1 MEKARGALTQL
12 ADQRSTL
19 GRATHTALAILSK
32 MKPETLIG
40 SEWAQGYG
48 EALRNRW
55 GFVLTT
61 RRRKYFMM
69 TTSAASAAQWMAHIQ
84 VRAEGVLGGWERRRG
99 ASLPLLALRIMRCE
113 RP

>member
-1 MEKARGALTQL
+1 MLVIL
-12 ADQRSTL
+12 A
-19 GRATHTALAILSK
+19 ALAILSK
-32 MKPETLIG
+32 MKSETLIG

-69 TTSAASAAQWMAHIQ
+69 TTSAASATQWMAHIQ
-84 VRAEGVLGGWERRRG
+84 VRAERVLAGGNVNAVPHSQSFLLCVVRRD
-99 ASLPLLALRIMRCE
+99 